1 MSTLPAVSAPEA
13 PKPTDPV
20 GPTAYVDQ
28 ARDLHQEKL
37 KEMETER
44 SKAKASAP
52 RFQARKVTSLARLS
66 APDPIYETL
75 IFRAAANNPLAS
87 LTYPGISYYYP
98 NFAPIFYILNYMDF
112 LMASTKRWFDNS
124 MGWAPPY
131 SQMYIAVLLYVQ
143 TFRAMDAA
151 GYAFPGGEIANFLQT
166 FDSVFPLN
174 ELWIPGPLVAAFRN
188 LSAFWPSQNDRF
200 GNVTPS
206 VPQYPGW
213 TTARRFVQTAA
224 ITDTFPNISVFVS
237 RLRNICSTASTANIT
252 ESEFQNHTN
261 GPAFMSNLF
270 GRQLTDDASDRQ
282 IVTTPGSMFVYPGS
296 LELWRNANSRLGF
309 LKVPVDLQTTTHA
322 VNNWSAF
329 LRFSNFVNEHIWF
342 GPVSAMMAKYCQF
355 FNGSAPLGQCSPN
368 SSAAGAIKLTR
379 DSETDIFN
387 GPEWSAQTGTGT
399 SHQHG
404 DSNQNGHYI
413 MRNNARFKV
422 DARCVVE
429 DIPDAHT
436 FAGITYGFNCHTVRT
451 GDFWNIVP
459 DVAGRDDIEV
469 IPGVLST
476 IMREYHSDVRIP
488 ASKQ

>member
-1 MSTLPAVSAPEA
+1 MSTSVPVSAPEA

-28 ARDLHQEKL
+28 SRDLHQEKV

-44 SKAKASAP
+44 SKAKSAVP
-52 RFQARKVTSLARLS
+52 RFQARKVTSLTRPS

-75 IFRAAANNPLAS
+75 IFRAAANNPLAN
-87 LTYPGISYYYP
+87 LNYPSVSYFYP
-98 NFAPIFYILNYMDF
+98 NFAPLFYLLNYMDF
-112 LMASTKRWFDNS
+112 LMASTKRWLDNS

-188 LSAFWPSQNDRF
+188 LSAFWPSQSDRF

-213 TTARRFVQTAA
+213 STARRFVPLNS
-224 ITDTFPNISVFVS
+224 IVDIFPNISVFIS
-237 RLRNICSTASTANIT
+237 RLRTICATAATANLT
-252 ESEFQNHTN
+252 ESEFQNHVN
-261 GPAFMSNLF
+261 GPAFMANLF
-270 GRQLTDDASDRQ
+270 GRQLTNDAQDRL
-282 IVTTPGSMFVYPGS
+282 IVTSPGSNYVYPGS
-296 LELWRNANSRLGF
+296 LELWRNANSRLNF
-309 LKVPVDLQTTTHA
+309 LKVPSDLTTTTTA
-322 VNNWSAF
+322 INNWSGF
-329 LRFSNFVNEHIWF
+329 MRFSNFVNEHTWF

-355 FNGSAPLGQCSPN
+355 FNGSAPLGECSPN
-368 SSAAGAIKLTR
+368 SSAAGAIKLDL
-379 DSETDIFN
+379 DSESDIFN
-387 GPEWSAQTGTGT
+387 GPVWQPQTGAGT
-399 SHQHG
+399 SPTHG
-404 DSNQNGHYI
+404 DDNQVGHYV

-422 DARCVVE
+422 DARCVIE

-436 FAGITYGFNCHTVRT
+436 YAGITFGFNCHTVRT
-451 GDFWNIVP
+451 GEFWNISP
-459 DVAGRDDIEV
+459 DTSGRDDIEV
-469 IPGVLST
+469 LPGVLST
-476 IMREYHSDVRIP
+476 IMREYHSDVRIA